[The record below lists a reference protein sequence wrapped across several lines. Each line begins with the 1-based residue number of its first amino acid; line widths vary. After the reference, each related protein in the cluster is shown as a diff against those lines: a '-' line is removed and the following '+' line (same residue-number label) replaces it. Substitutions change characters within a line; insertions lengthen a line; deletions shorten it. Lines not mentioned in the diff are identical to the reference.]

1 MKILY
6 KGKDGGNLSTVT
18 GYWLIECKSL
28 FSIVL
33 LKFEGNS
40 RQAYHTHAFSS
51 ISWLLKGQLI
61 EEFLNNS
68 NTKNYTASW
77 LPIFTS
83 KDNFHKVSSIGVSWV
98 LSFRGRWDSKWL
110 ENTHQEGTYT
120 LHNGRI
126 REEQIN
132 DK

>member
-1 MKILY
+1 MKIMY

-68 NTKNYTASW
+68 NTKKYTTSW

-83 KDNFHKVSSIGVSWV
+83 KDNFHKVSSNGVSWV

-110 ENTHQEGTYT
+110 ENTYQEGTYT

-126 REEQIN
+126 R
-132 DK
+132 K